1 MLARSVPP
9 FDRSIYSGTRPTPD
23 RYLRLWI
30 IGELGRN
37 WIPGWRTPFA
47 VANCSCVKFRA
58 VPRQKANRL
67 KIAIALGSARRESQV
82 SLRVCFV
89 KWKTLA
95 PRKRTQRVVEWN
107 QGGKAAIGISIEKLC
122 WQSVSG
128 ERRVVEGRRIGNLC
142 VCVNS

>member
-1 MLARSVPP
+1 MARSVPP
-9 FDRSIYSGTRPTPD
+9 FDRSIYSGTRPTPE

-107 QGGKAAIGISIEKLC
+107 QCGKAAIGIPSRNC
-122 WQSVSG
+122 AG
-128 ERRVVEGRRIGNLC
+128 RVLVGNVALSKDEELGICAC
-142 VCVNS
+142 V